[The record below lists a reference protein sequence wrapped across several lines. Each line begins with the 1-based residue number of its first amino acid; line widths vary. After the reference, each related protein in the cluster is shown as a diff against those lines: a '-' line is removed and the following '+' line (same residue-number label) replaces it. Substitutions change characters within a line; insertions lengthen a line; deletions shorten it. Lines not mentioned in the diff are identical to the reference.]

1 MLFAKN
7 KHFSDLGPL
16 AYEISLNKEIIRRN
30 IQNARSNEIFAKEI
44 ADEKLPNVVA
54 SHSSNMIKRGPG
66 VDPETQENK
75 AINIKIANKSLN
87 QMIIHPGET
96 FTFWG
101 TVGHAT
107 KKRGFKEG
115 RIIQGSHL
123 VTGTGGGLCNLANT
137 INYMVLHTPLD
148 ITEFHSH
155 SDALAPDQGERK
167 PFANGTSVCY
177 NSVDY
182 RFKNNTDQDFQLLLW
197 TEGDELCGEIR
208 SEKEIP
214 YSYRLVED
222 DHHFSK
228 EGEKFYRISK
238 IFRETIDKETNEVI
252 KKELI
257 LDNHSEVMFD
267 YSLIPEELIR

>member
-1 MLFAKN
+1 MLFGKY
-7 KHFSDLGPL
+7 KHFSDLGPW
-16 AYEISLNKEIIRRN
+16 AYAISLNKEIVRRN

-44 ADEKLPNVVA
+44 IDEKLPNVVS

-75 AINIKIANKSLN
+75 AVNIRIANKTLN
-87 QMIIHPGET
+87 RMVIHPGET

-115 RIIQGSHL
+115 RVLQGSRL

-197 TEGDELCGEIR
+197 TDGDELCGEIR
-208 SEKEIP
+208 SEKEVP
-214 YSYRLVED
+214 YSYRLVEA

-238 IFRETIDKETNEVI
+238 IFRETVDKKTNEVI

-267 YSLIPEELIR
+267 YSLIPKELIR